1 MGAWIYRHFDTV
13 SGLAFL
19 PNLEHIYK
27 QAPYIDCTKD
37 EYEEWVNKVPAKVDW
52 TKLAVYETLDTTT
65 GSQEL
70 ACAAGSC
77 DVVDL
82 PSRGSAK

>member
-27 QAPYIDCTKD
+27 QAPYIDITKD
-37 EYEEWVNKVPAKVDW
+37 EYEGWMKKMPTNVNWAKLSD
-52 TKLAVYETLDTTT
+52 YEQSDTTT

-70 ACAAGSC
+70 ACSAGVC
-77 DVVDL
+77 DLVDL
-82 PSRGSAK
+82 PSTGSTK